1 VSDVTAENHPPVVS
15 APATRQVDEG
25 VALSFT
31 VTAADADGDHVALTA
46 GGVPAGATFSDQGN
60 NTGLFSWT
68 PGATQS
74 GVYEVSFSGN
84 DGHGGTGSSSTRI
97 TVSDVG
103 GGGEPTVPAAACL
116 LGHYRSRCGTT
127 CFRIKPVHE
136 SFDPR
141 DVVLSSITL
150 WFRDRSIAAL
160 EGARID
166 VACHRSHRGG
176 HDDDKAGESA
186 NGPRGDNDNRDY
198 RGRCGLSCNDHR
210 YNNDGNNHPGDDDE
224 DDEDDDDEGE
234 DHDGDHD
241 RGHDGDDHH
250 GHDRDGHHPWSH
262 SDCDTLGVRV
272 CFSTAALIH
281 LFSGAALPCDLRDA
295 EIHATLT
302 SGATLVATFNRNGHG
317 HDEGDDDDDQGDDHD
332 GDDLHGSQGD
342 GLVAQVMP
350 NPFNPMTELS
360 FSLSRAG
367 HVRVTIYDLQGRV
380 VKALVNETRSAGVQ
394 RVVWNGSNAQNQTVP
409 SGIYF
414 IRIETPEGKAI
425 RKVAV
430 VK

>member
-1 VSDVTAENHPPVVS
+1 
-15 APATRQVDEG
+15 
-25 VALSFT
+25 
-31 VTAADADGDHVALTA
+31 
-46 GGVPAGATFSDQGN
+46 
-60 NTGLFSWT
+60 
-68 PGATQS
+68 
-74 GVYEVSFSGN
+74 
-84 DGHGGTGSSSTRI
+84 
-97 TVSDVG
+97 
-103 GGGEPTVPAAACL
+103 L

-160 EGARID
+160 DGARID

-224 DDEDDDDEGE
+224 DDDDHGE
-234 DHDGDHD
+234 DHDRDND

-250 GHDRDGHHPWSH
+250 GRDRDGHHPWSH
-262 SDCDTLGVRV
+262 SNCDTLGVRA

-317 HDEGDDDDDQGDDHD
+317 HDEGDDDDDDDQGDDHD
-332 GDDLHGSQGD
+332 GDDLRGSQGD

-360 FSLSRAG
+360 FSLSRPG
-367 HVRVTIYDLQGRV
+367 QVRVTIYDLQGRV
-380 VKALVNETRSAGVQ
+380 VKALVNETRMAGVQ